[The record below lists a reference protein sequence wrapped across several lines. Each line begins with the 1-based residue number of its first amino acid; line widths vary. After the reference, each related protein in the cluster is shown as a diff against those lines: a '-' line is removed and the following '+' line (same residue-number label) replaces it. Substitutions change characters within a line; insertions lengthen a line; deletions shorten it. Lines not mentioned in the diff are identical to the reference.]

1 MFSFF
6 IQLIQVVLSMTGDK
20 VDFATV
26 ISLYLQMFQ
35 NHFNHIFFTLNLHNQ
50 LVKVCLLSKLSV
62 FSVFLLH

>member
-35 NHFNHIFFTLNLHNQ
+35 NHFNHIFFYI
-50 LVKVCLLSKLSV
+50 KSA
-62 FSVFLLH
+62 